1 MGKIKNREDKNK
13 ISQQDVKINCAF
25 RKKYDAIFFSFKYL
39 TNQNKY
45 SLDQFKKSQNI
56 RDDINV
62 LNMLHERLKLMSV
75 EGWAGLEKRN
85 KYQGG
90 RELLDYSQIN
100 FNAYDPM
107 NDLNLSN
114 DTKIMS
120 IRFGGNKYR
129 LIGYKSKLCPAVFYI
144 LGIDKDFSAYDHGS

>member
-129 LIGYKSKLCPAVFYI
+129 LIGYKSKLCPSVFYI